1 MTGVLLGPPGTGKTE
16 ASTTLAERWLRKGH
30 GPASVAYLS
39 YTRAAAQA
47 AAERIARGE
56 MDERRFKEEFPLFRT
71 IHSLAYK
78 ALLEAKPDLRVL
90 TRVDM
95 RAFAKET
102 GYGGKFVVP
111 DWEDLVEHGREAE
124 VAPETHWDM
133 AHLAYSVGRLRARS
147 GDEMAASRNALPRS
161 AIKYIGFLEENV
173 YLAFVTKYE
182 AWKAREGVV
191 DFTDMLEFALTEA
204 PPVSACRYV
213 VIDEAQ
219 DLGPA
224 MHGIVDRLF
233 PMADEIVWVGDEDQ
247 AIYSFSG
254 ASSSLFL
261 ERARTASWVMK
272 LTQTHRFGQGIADF
286 SARIIRRVKE
296 RIEKNVVGRPDRGGR
311 ASLSGGFKP
320 VAGPHLIL
328 HRHVA
333 GCREVARA
341 YVEAGLPFRNERG
354 RDPLSLGSRVKAW
367 RALDLLASGAKAAL
381 VSARLIVED
390 LLPSMAVD
398 ESDVKIRLVVH
409 GAKKGLDEKHGNDLV
424 SLADMVAMKI
434 LTPDGAEAVKTK
446 RYSLMKHRDDLEYY
460 DRVTRNGYPLEA
472 RWPVITTIHGSK
484 GRQAPHVIL
493 FAEASRRC
501 RSDPDGEHRLAYV
514 GATRTEGDVDICVER
529 KVDWADSPYTY
540 PVEAD

>member
-16 ASTTLAERWLRKGH
+16 ASTTLAERWLRKGR

-47 AAERIARGE
+47 AAERIAGGE
-56 MDERRFKEEFPLFRT
+56 VDEHRFREEFPLFRT

-90 TRVDM
+90 THADM

-102 GYGGKFVVP
+102 GYNGKFVAP
-111 DWEDLVEHGREAE
+111 NWEDFIEHGREAE
-124 VAPETHWDM
+124 AAPETHWDM

-147 GDEMAASRNALPRS
+147 GDEMAASRMALPRS
-161 AIKYIGFLEENV
+161 AIKYIGFLEETV

-204 PPVSACRYV
+204 APISGCRYV

-233 PMADEIVWVGDEDQ
+233 PGADEIVWVGDEDQ

-296 RIEKNVVGRPDRGGR
+296 RIEKDVVGRPDRSGK

-320 VAGPHLIL
+320 VAGQHLIL

-341 YVEAGLPFRNERG
+341 YIEAGLPFRNERG
-354 RDPLSLGSRVKAW
+354 RNPLSLGSRVKAW
-367 RALDLLASGAKAAL
+367 KALDVLASGP
-381 VSARLIVED
+381 R
-390 LLPSMAVD
+390 P
-398 ESDVKIRLVVH
+398 
-409 GAKKGLDEKHGNDLV
+409 
-424 SLADMVAMKI
+424 
-434 LTPDGAEAVKTK
+434 P
-446 RYSLMKHRDDLEYY
+446 
-460 DRVTRNGYPLEA
+460 
-472 RWPVITTIHGSK
+472 
-484 GRQAPHVIL
+484 
-493 FAEASRRC
+493 
-501 RSDPDGEHRLAYV
+501 
-514 GATRTEGDVDICVER
+514 
-529 KVDWADSPYTY
+529 
-540 PVEAD
+540 